1 MALSVEDLRAFTLVV
16 RERSVS
22 GAAAALGVT
31 QQSVSE
37 RIRRLERR
45 LGVELFDRRPH
56 GMEPTAAGFR
66 LLPLAQ
72 QSVVLMDRAM
82 SVVDDDDLIRV
93 AVQEATAD
101 AVRPLLDLALSGS
114 RLEVSV
120 QAEASEVLGA
130 VAAGSLDVGFGSFT
144 EADDPARA
152 LSDDDTSSASSA
164 GTDGDPSGAAAN
176 GHGSA
181 GGDIAGADAS
191 GPGATS
197 ALVIEQ
203 LFTDPVIW
211 VAPPDHPLL
220 EREGPVPATDLSILT
235 VGVTAPGG
243 ADGDHNGNGGGGAGG
258 LRIAPLS
265 TVAEALRKGR
275 LVEVP
280 VELPGWVLPVSIAYR
295 ATERERPAISALRA
309 AVLEEHQRA
318 VARDARST
326 QGARR

>member
-114 RLEVSV
+114 RLEVSIEV
-120 QAEASEVLGA
+120 EASEVLAA
-130 VAAGSLDVGFGSFT
+130 VAGGSLDVGFGSFT
-144 EADDPARA
+144 EADDPGK
-152 LSDDDTSSASSA
+152 TS
-164 GTDGDPSGAAAN
+164 GDGGSGAATESDDSEDPATSSN
-176 GHGSA
+176 GN
-181 GGDIAGADAS
+181 GGTSTGLAGADA
-191 GPGATS
+191 GAAGATS
-197 ALVIEQ
+197 ELVIEQ

-211 VAPPDHPLL
+211 VAPPEHPLL
-220 EREGPVPATDLSILT
+220 EREGPVLATDLSILT
-235 VGVTAPGG
+235 VGVTASGPSE
-243 ADGDHNGNGGGGAGG
+243 GDHNGHGGGAGG

-265 TVAEALRKGR
+265 TVAGALRRGR

-295 ATERERPAISALRA
+295 ARERDRPAISALRA

-318 VARDARST
+318 LARDVRSSST
-326 QGARR
+326 QGVRR